1 MRLLSLPL
9 LAAVAGLLITAPA
22 RAADG
27 LEAVTLQLKWKH
39 QFQFAGYYVAA
50 EKGYYRNAGFQVRFA
65 EAGGAEDSIAT
76 VAGGKAEF
84 GVAGSELALRRA
96 QGEPVVALA
105 TILQHSALALAV
117 RGGGTQTVH
126 DLTGQRIMVS
136 PHDQELFAYL
146 QREGLGGD
154 RVQRVAPSFD
164 IQDLISGRV
173 QGFSVYTTDQ
183 VWALRQAGLAH
194 TVLSPRAAGIDFY
207 GDTLFTSE
215 KLARSAPERVQAFR
229 DASLRGWQY
238 AMAYPQEA
246 ADLILARYSQRLP
259 REHLLFEAAEMARL
273 MQPQLIEIGHM
284 NPGRWHHI
292 AEVYAEIGMLPRSF
306 SLDGFL
312 FGAHRGNAASPHSWL
327 LAGALF
333 LLLAGAAAWLAW
345 DNRQLRQAL
354 RMASA
359 PATPDADTPSHRD
372 ALTGLYSRSYLED
385 TLARDLQ
392 RAQRHREPLSVAL
405 AQVKGLDQVAAT
417 EGAAAADALQRALA
431 AMLQAQLQPGEYAC
445 RADGGTLAWVMPGH
459 APAAATARVQQLL
472 QAFAS
477 QAHWTGL
484 IELRGSA
491 AAGVAALGQDGDTVA
506 GLLSQAQVRLNANA
520 ASG

>member
-1 MRLLSLPL
+1 MRLLFLPL
-9 LAAVAGLLITAPA
+9 LAAVAGLLIATPA

-50 EKGYYRNAGFQVRFA
+50 EKGYYLNAGFQVRFA
-65 EAGGAEDSIAT
+65 EASGAEDSIAT
-76 VAGGKAEF
+76 VVGGKAEF

-117 RGGGTQTVH
+117 RGSAQTVH
-126 DLTGQRIMVS
+126 GLAGQRIMVS

-146 QREGLGGD
+146 RREGLGGE

-238 AMAYPQEA
+238 AMAHPQEA

-259 REHLLFEAAEMARL
+259 REHLLFEADEMARL

-312 FGAHRGNAASPHSWL
+312 FGAQRGDTDSPHPWL

-333 LLLAGAAAWLAW
+333 LLMAGTAAWLAW
-345 DNRQLRQAL
+345 NNHQLRQAL
-354 RMASA
+354 RMAPA
-359 PATPDADTPSHRD
+359 PATRGAGAPSHRD
-372 ALTGLYSRSYLED
+372 ALTGLYSHAYLDD
-385 TLARDLQ
+385 TLARDLR
-392 RAQRHREPLSVAL
+392 RAQRHGEPLSVAL
-405 AQVKGLDQVAAT
+405 VQVKGLDQVAAT
-417 EGAAAADALQRALA
+417 EGAAAADALVRALA
-431 AMLQAQLQPGEYAC
+431 AMLQTHLQPGEYAC
-445 RADGGTLAWVMPGH
+445 RTDGGPLAWVMPGD
-459 APAAATARVQQLL
+459 APAAATVRVRQLL
-472 QAFAS
+472 EAFAG

-484 IELRGSA
+484 IELRGAA
-491 AAGVAALGQDGDTVA
+491 AAGVAGLGQDGDTVA
-506 GLLSQAQVRLNANA
+506 DLLAQAQARLSANA